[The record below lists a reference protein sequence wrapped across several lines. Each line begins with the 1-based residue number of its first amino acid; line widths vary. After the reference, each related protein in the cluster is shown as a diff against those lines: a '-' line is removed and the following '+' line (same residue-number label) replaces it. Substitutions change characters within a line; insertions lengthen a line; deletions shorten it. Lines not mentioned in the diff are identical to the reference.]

1 MINMRNMNRLIV
13 IFACL
18 LALAPINLSAQ
29 EKTQPAAVKK
39 APMAYEAFFK
49 KDMQKFNGTFP
60 IYRNGEKY
68 YLEIPASTL
77 GRDLL
82 VSGSI
87 VQGGNHGM
95 VSSVTNLLIFHLGR
109 NNTLEV
115 HQQICSERAKGDLA
129 KAIEAA
135 NLKPVATSFPIVAFG
150 QNKGGYIIDI
160 TSDVNSSGKL
170 FSFPN
175 MKSVNTPAADRSG
188 VDSVYVINNG
198 VKFTSLHA
206 QTDLIPGFMHI
217 PPRDQHTTALIEW
230 SLQLLPERHITARES
245 DPRVGYATISY
256 ADYDRNP
263 YGVKSV
269 REIQRWHLAIKPE
282 DTERY
287 RRGELVEPANP
298 IRVYLDRTL
307 SSESERRAVM
317 QAVAEWNRCFE
328 AAGFKNALQV
338 QNGQPEVTVAYH
350 QIVYS
355 YAMGKSQFSQ
365 ISDSRTGEIFSG
377 NIVLSHKE
385 SEDNLPGIQLSIG
398 GYEPAVL
405 TDSMPI
411 VREEYIR
418 YQASKLTGQL
428 LGLQPNWA
436 GSAAFTTKQLRDAAW
451 ARENGISASVTDGCV
466 VNFAAQPGDGIA
478 LRDLFSKASI
488 YDRWAIEWGYRQYP
502 GMDASAEKKALNNLA
517 AQAKDNTALYFATKE
532 QADYRVNE
540 TDLGQNVVETATL
553 GLKNMERLSSQLS
566 DIFLQRIAKDDTPW
580 TDYIRILSS
589 FNGLYISYFDMPLNY
604 IGGISV
610 EPVLAGYNEQAI
622 SYLPKQKGEEVMA
635 FLNRQV
641 FQGAPAWRT
650 TPVEVDIIGNSGET
664 KGTGIFMSTFRS
676 LMNPS
681 RLHQLVVAQDKASGQ
696 AYTINDLFK
705 ALESYVFL
713 NYSAS
718 RPLSRYQVQMQYNF
732 VREFVSTFS
741 KLKAKEGSDD
751 LSYFLV
757 NQGQR
762 MKEKL
767 DYLGKHHQ
775 HTYSH
780 TYYRGLSVYLTRAMK
795 SGKLSGMFED
805 AKK

>member
-13 IFACL
+13 IFVCL
-18 LALAPINLSAQ
+18 LAFAPINLSAQ
-29 EKTQPAAVKK
+29 EKTQPATVKK
-39 APMAYEAFFK
+39 APITYEAFFK

-60 IYRNGEKY
+60 VYRNGEKY
-68 YLEIPASTL
+68 YLEIPASAL

-95 VSSVTNLLIFHLGR
+95 VSSVTNLLMFHLGR

-150 QNKGGYIIDI
+150 QNKGGYLIDI

-198 VKFTSLHA
+198 VKFISLHA

-230 SLQLLPERHITARES
+230 SLQLLPERQITARES

-263 YGVKSV
+263 YGVKNV

-307 SSESERRAVM
+307 SSELERRAVT
-317 QAVAEWNRCFE
+317 QAVTEWNRCFE

-338 QNGQPEVTVAYH
+338 QNGQPEVAVAYH
-350 QIVYS
+350 QILYS
-355 YAMGKSQFSQ
+355 YSMGKSQFNQ

-385 SEDNLPGIQLSIG
+385 IEDNLPTIQLSIG

-405 TDSMPI
+405 TDSMPVI
-411 VREEYIR
+411 REEYIR
-418 YQASKLTGQL
+418 YLASNQLGQV

-451 ARENGISASVTDGCV
+451 VRENGISASVTDGCV
-466 VNFAAQPGDGIA
+466 VNFVAQPGDGIA
-478 LRDLFSKASI
+478 LRDLFSKASV

-502 GMDASAEKKALNNLA
+502 GRDVVAEKQALNRLA
-517 AQAKDNTALYFATKE
+517 ARAKNNAVLYFATKG

-540 TDLGQNVVETATL
+540 TDLGQDVVEAATL
-553 GLKNMERLSSQLS
+553 GLKNQERVSSQLS
-566 DIFLQRIAKDDTPW
+566 QIFLQRIAKEDTPW
-580 TDYIRILSS
+580 TDYIRMRSS
-589 FNGLYISYFDMPLNY
+589 YHNLYLSYFTMPMNY

-622 SYLPKQKGEEVMA
+622 TYLPKEKGEQVMA
-635 FLNRQV
+635 FLNHQI
-641 FQGAPAWRT
+641 FQGSPAWRT
-650 TPVEVDIIGNSGET
+650 DSLEVKIIGNKGET
-664 KGTGIFMSTFRS
+664 QGCGIFMYAFRG
-676 LMNPS
+676 LINPVKLS
-681 RLHQLVVAQDKASGQ
+681 QLLVTQDKASNE
-696 AYTINDLFK
+696 AYTINDFFK
-705 ALESYVFL
+705 TLERNVFF
-713 NYSAS
+713 NYSVS
-718 RPLSRYQVQMQYNF
+718 RPVSRYQVQMQYNF

-767 DYLGKHHQ
+767 DYLGKHHL
-775 HTYSH
+775 HTKSRA
-780 TYYRGLSVYLTRAMK
+780 YYRGLSIYLTRAMK
-795 SGKLSGMFED
+795 SGKLSGMFEEM
-805 AKK
+805 KK